1 MADATALQGE
11 SVERIRDIIFG
22 PKMRDYEQ
30 RFEALTRDF
39 NRLQADLDTLG
50 EQLTAK
56 DAAQAKNLQAARQ
69 ELRQANGDLRNEL
82 KAEATRLGA
91 QLAEQQTAQSNAL
104 QAARVELQAGD
115 AALQSELKAELEQLS
130 CALNDHETA
139 QKNSLQSL
147 RQELRKADADL
158 REELRLVM
166 QRLTDDKTDRSML
179 GELFIELGNHVKSGG
194 TDVSMWFSVL
204 RAKRNVKTNR
214 PTV

>member
-1 MADATALQGE
+1 MPDSTALQGE

-30 RFEALTRDF
+30 RFDALTRDL
-39 NRLQADLDTLG
+39 NRLQADLDNLA

-56 DAAQAKNLQAARQ
+56 DASQTKNLQAARQ

-82 KAEATRLGA
+82 KAEATRLGG
-91 QLAEQQTAQSNAL
+91 QMAEQHTGHTNAL
-104 QAARVELQAGD
+104 QAARQELLQAD
-115 AALQSELKAELEQLS
+115 ATMQSELRAESEQLS

-139 QKNSLQSL
+139 QKNTLQQL

-158 REELRLVM
+158 REELRQVM

-194 TDVSMWFSVL
+194 SLSDIL
-204 RAKRNVKTNR
+204 QGLDQ
-214 PTV
+214 PG